1 MNNLSSA
8 VSTKFKLQM
17 AAFSVRS
24 EIRFRKIEKFQS
36 HQAGFSKRAQMASQ
50 LCRIMTFVE
59 RVRFVRTE
67 TR

>member
-8 VSTKFKLQM
+8 VSTEFKLQM
-17 AAFSVRS
+17 AFSVRS

-36 HQAGFSKRAQMASQ
+36 YQAGFRKRAQMASQ
-50 LCRIMTFVE
+50 LRRIMTFVE